1 MRPTSARWFV
11 PLVAAALAVP
21 VATAQAHPADTM
33 YSPGGEYVRELGNAD
48 DGVGTFLQRDVE
60 TPGSFTQIGHEP
72 LMGRGMNAAIAVHK
86 RYVYIGSRTDG
97 KNNNANH
104 AGVFI
109 VDAQDPAHPVNAK
122 ELGLPFE
129 GNPGESSRELRVWR
143 SQDVL
148 IVLHTNCGGN
158 GAHQCGARNV
168 SSMRFYDISGDKA
181 ANPDLLYQLDRD
193 THEFYI
199 WEDPKNP
206 GRALMFAASAGR
218 QFQIYDIS
226 PVLNREAPVQLFSG
240 AHGFGNSSGSGIH
253 SFSVSN
259 DGKKAYF
266 ALLSRGF
273 GISDVSDFTDTDPA
287 TNTYRLI
294 TPAANRVSWPGPGA
308 HSAVKLWNKDWVY
321 VSDEVYGTITAAGH
335 GCPWGWARFV
345 DVADETRPVVRSEFR
360 LPENQ
365 PVVCSSFNPPRTSYS
380 AHNPTLTPSIAF
392 STWHSGGFQAVD
404 ITNPANPTQLAQ
416 FKPDPLPMV
425 VLEDPRLSSDDSVQ
439 LGRTDNKVVMWSY
452 PVIQDGLIY
461 TVDLRN
467 GLYILKYN
475 GPYQQEVDNISFLEG
490 NSNQG
495 DALCYEPVPGQV
507 DVDCSAYADTAGGAG
522 GSVPATLSLTLGSSA
537 TFGAFTPGV
546 TKDYTTT
553 ATANVISS
561 AGDATLAH
569 SDPGHLMNGTFA
581 LPQPLQVTLSK
592 STWTGPV
599 SNDPVTVTF
608 KQHIDATDALRTGSY
623 SKTLTFTLS
632 TTNP

>member
-1 MRPTSARWFV
+1 MRGTSGRWVV
-11 PLVAAALAVP
+11 PLLAVALAVP
-21 VATAQAHPADTM
+21 VATAQAHPADYM
-33 YSPGGEYVRELGNAD
+33 YTPGGEYAREIGNPD
-48 DGVGTFLQRDVE
+48 DGVGTFLQREAV

-72 LMGRGMNAAIAVHK
+72 LMNRGMNAAIAVHK
-86 RYVYIGSRTDG
+86 RYVYVGSRTDG

-109 VDAQDPAHPVNAK
+109 VDAQDPAHPFITK
-122 ELGLPFE
+122 EMGPPYEGL
-129 GNPGESSRELRVWR
+129 PGESSRELRVWR
-143 SQDVL
+143 SQNVL

-158 GAHQCGARNV
+158 GAHQCSIASR

-181 ANPDLLYQLDRD
+181 ANPELLYQNTRD

-206 GRALMFAASAGR
+206 KRALMFAASAGSA
-218 QFQIYDIS
+218 FQIYDIS
-226 PVLNREAPVQLFSG
+226 PVLNKEAPVQLFSG
-240 AHGFGNSSGSGIH
+240 NHGFGNSNGSGIH

-266 ALLSRGF
+266 ALLTRGF
-273 GISDVSDFTDTDPA
+273 GITDVSDFTDTDPA

-308 HSAVKLWNKDWVY
+308 HSAVKLWNKNWVY
-321 VSDEVYGTITAAGH
+321 VSDEVYGSITGAGH

-365 PVVCSSFNPPRTSYS
+365 TLACTAFNPPRTSYS

-392 STWHSGGFQAVD
+392 STWHSGGFQAID
-404 ITNPANPTQLAQ
+404 ITNPASPTQLAE

-425 VLEDPRLSSDDSVQ
+425 SVEDPRLSSDT
-439 LGRTDNKVVMWSY
+439 LEGRTDNKVVMWSY

-475 GPYQQEVDNISFLEG
+475 GPYSQEVDNIGFLEG

-495 DALCYEPVPGQV
+495 DALCFEPVPGQV
-507 DVDCSAYADTAGGAG
+507 PVDCSAKTDTNGGAG
-522 GSVPATLSLTLGSSA
+522 GTVPATLALTLGAPA
-537 TFGAFTPGV
+537 TFGAFAPGIA
-546 TKDYTTT
+546 KDYTATS
-553 ATANVISS
+553 TANVITS
-561 AGDATLAH
+561 AGDATLTN
-569 SDPGHLMNGTFA
+569 SDPGHLMNGAFA
-581 LPQPLQVTLSK
+581 LPQPLQVNLSK
-592 STWTGPV
+592 STWTGPA
-599 SNDPVTVTF
+599 SNDPVTITF
-608 KQHIDATDALRTGSY
+608 TQHINATDALRTGSY